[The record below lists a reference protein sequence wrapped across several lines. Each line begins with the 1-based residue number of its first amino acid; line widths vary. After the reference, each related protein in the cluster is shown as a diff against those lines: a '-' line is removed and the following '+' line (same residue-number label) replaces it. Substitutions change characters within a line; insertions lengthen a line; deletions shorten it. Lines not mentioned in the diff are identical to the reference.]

1 MLSTERGKLY
11 KRKLID
17 HFPGS
22 LESQVADEH
31 DHSSINNIK
40 KVILQKAVELEEANF
55 SQRLNIINKKES
67 PPEKRIGQP
76 DRPVDT
82 GEKTGD
88 NKGLQPTP
96 RKVARS
102 VTHRGEEK
110 LGQNDNDSSSSSDED
125 GDTSIVGNQN
135 AEDSALS
142 GEKGDNL
149 GENGLAPNLAEFLN
163 IKVSFA
169 GQNIEKS
176 LRKVVSF
183 ARTILEQPKLLMI
196 YEEALSW
203 GNDVSSNLDILRAR
217 SPDTTVLAITQS
229 NRGVLSYDQVLLLDG
244 GMIIDQG
251 DPVELIRREQSH
263 FYNYLK
269 ETDREMFAQI
279 RAQVD
284 ERQNKGDLR
293 TKQHAED
300 RNPDSDEDSPKG
312 R

>member
-1 MLSTERGKLY
+1 MKL
-11 KRKLID
+11 
-17 HFPGS
+17 
-22 LESQVADEH
+22 
-31 DHSSINNIK
+31 
-40 KVILQKAVELEEANF
+40 EAAI
-55 SQRLNIINKKES
+55 SRRAQRCISKKES
-67 PPEKRIGQP
+67 PPENSGQP
-76 DRPVDT
+76 DRPVDI

-88 NKGLQPTP
+88 NRGLQPASK
-96 RKVARS
+96 KVARS
-102 VTHRGEEK
+102 ATHRDEEK
-110 LGQNDNDSSSSSDED
+110 LGQIDNDSSSSSDED

-135 AEDSALS
+135 AEDSVLS
-142 GEKGDNL
+142 GENL
-149 GENGLAPNLAEFLN
+149 GESGLAPNLSEFLN

-229 NRGVLSYDQVLLLDG
+229 NKGVLSYDQVLLLDG

-251 DPVELIRREQSH
+251 DPIELIRREQSH

-269 ETDREMFAQI
+269 ETDREMFAQL
-279 RAQVD
+279 RAQID
-284 ERQNKGDLR
+284 ERLKKGDLR
-293 TKQHAED
+293 AKQLVED

>member
-1 MLSTERGKLY
+1 M
-11 KRKLID
+11 
-17 HFPGS
+17 
-22 LESQVADEH
+22 
-31 DHSSINNIK
+31 
-40 KVILQKAVELEEANF
+40 
-55 SQRLNIINKKES
+55 
-67 PPEKRIGQP
+67 
-76 DRPVDT
+76 
-82 GEKTGD
+82 
-88 NKGLQPTP
+88 
-96 RKVARS
+96 
-102 VTHRGEEK
+102 THRDEEK

-135 AEDSALS
+135 GEESVLS

-203 GNDVSSNLDILRAR
+203 GNDVSSNLDILRER

-229 NRGVLSYDQVLLLDG
+229 NKGVLSYDQVLLLDG

-251 DPVELIRREQSH
+251 DPIELIRREQSH

-269 ETDREMFAQI
+269 ETDREMFAQL
-279 RAQVD
+279 RAQID
-284 ERQNKGDLR
+284 ERLKKGDLR
-293 TKQHAED
+293 AKQFVED
-300 RNPDSDEDSPKG
+300 RNPDSDEDSHKG

>member
-1 MLSTERGKLY
+1 M
-11 KRKLID
+11 KRRIIA
-17 HFPGS
+17 
-22 LESQVADEH
+22 QDEIR
-31 DHSSINNIK
+31 D
-40 KVILQKAVELEEANF
+40 
-55 SQRLNIINKKES
+55 KKES